1 MEIPTC
7 SALRIRREPNSHDF
21 INSRMWDNFHATPP
35 TRVSTDVLAQNT
47 NDPRFMDM
55 NPIGTRRA
63 TGTFRAQL
71 EYMPGVEPPP
81 EQNSTNPYLQRLDA
95 EGRDARNIVREFRS
109 AVSED
114 NRDRDIAA
122 SKRITDR
129 QFQDRWL
136 PATGAGADAASLEA
150 YELLRP
156 KQYTDGAPALNGGTQ
171 APMTPFTA
179 GNMVSEYQPW
189 TTAGTDASKWKGT
202 NGSPRSA

>member
-21 INSRMWDNFHATPP
+21 MNSRMWDNIHATPP
-35 TRVSTDVLAQNT
+35 TRVSSDVLAKNT

-71 EYMPGVEPPP
+71 EYMPTNQLPP
-81 EQNSTNPYLQRLDA
+81 EENSTNPYLQRLDA
-95 EGRDARNIVREFRS
+95 EGREARNVAREFRS
-109 AVSED
+109 AVTED
-114 NRDRDIAA
+114 NRERDIAA

-136 PATGAGADAASLEA
+136 PPQTGGADISSLEA

-156 KQYTDGAPALNGGTQ
+156 KQYSEGSASLNGGTL
-171 APMTPFTA
+171 APTTPFTA
-179 GNMVSEYQPW
+179 GNM
-189 TTAGTDASKWKGT
+189 TAENQDWGRANADTNKWKGT
-202 NGSPRSA
+202 YGSPQSA